1 MKEYALTTEV
11 IEPICIAKRQE
22 AGNIYETLDYIPGR
36 LIWGA
41 LASLTGI
48 RPGEKPQGDFMDVFF
63 SDNVIFSNLYPA
75 DDKFRAKP
83 IPLSARAFKE
93 APGFKEDE
101 LPDLPGKYGKGIWDW
116 LMNGIPEDVV
126 KEEYEK
132 YPGFYGGDPPNCKR
146 LTIAKFYLTQHER
159 DPLVGVTKKGKLFI
173 RELIERKTEFIG
185 FIRSISDEGDKALE
199 WLLQKIDFKPRSDLE
214 IPVGR
219 SPGRIKLHIEE
230 KTLPSYEEITS
241 LDPEGAFTITC
252 ISDTII
258 LDNFLRPL
266 KYIPEDLIKSELREV
281 IKSCKKVRHFS
292 DIEVIRG
299 WSGIYRRPCED
310 DVAIAKGSAFLFRY
324 ELNDGMSADDLI
336 NVLNALQRKGLGI
349 RRAEGFGEIRIN
361 DPFHREYKNPPE
373 EDRR

>member
-1 MKEYALTTEV
+1 MKEYKLTAEV
-11 IEPICIAKRQE
+11 IEPICVAKRQE

-48 RPGEKPQGDFMDVFF
+48 RTGEKPQGEFMGVFF

-75 DDKFRAKP
+75 DGRFRTKP

-101 LPDLPGKYGKGIWDW
+101 LPDLPGRYGKGIWDW

-132 YPGFYGGDPPNCKR
+132 YPGFYSGDPPNCKR
-146 LTIAKFYLTQHER
+146 MRVAKFYLTQHER
-159 DPLVGVTKKGKLFI
+159 DPLTGVTKEGKLFT

-185 FIRSISDEGDKALE
+185 FISSISDEGDKALG
-199 WLLQKIDFKPRSDLE
+199 WLLQQIDFKPGSDLE
-214 IPVGR
+214 MPVGR
-219 SPGRIKLHIEE
+219 SPGRIKVRIEE
-230 KTLPSYEEITS
+230 RSLPSYGEITA
-241 LDPEGAFTITC
+241 LDQEGTFTITC

-266 KYIPEDLIKSELREV
+266 KYIPGSLIKNELGGV
-281 IKSCKKVRHFS
+281 VKSCEKVRHFS

-299 WSGIYRRPCED
+299 WSGAYRRPCED
-310 DVAIAKGSAFLFRY
+310 DVAIAKGSAFLFKY
-324 ELNDGMSADDLI
+324 ELNDGKSADDLI
-336 NVLNALQRKGLGI
+336 DALNALQRRGLGI
-349 RRAEGFGEIRIN
+349 RRAEGFGEISIN

-373 EDRR
+373 EG